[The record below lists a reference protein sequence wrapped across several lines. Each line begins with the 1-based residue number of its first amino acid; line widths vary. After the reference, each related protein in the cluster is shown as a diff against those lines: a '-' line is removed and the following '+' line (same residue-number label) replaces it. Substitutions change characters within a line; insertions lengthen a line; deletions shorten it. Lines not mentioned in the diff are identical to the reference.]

1 MNKEKFELFA
11 NTSGIQTWWESG
23 SANIQ
28 DFLKALYKFSQSC
41 YYDVYKDSQKK
52 TKE

>member
-41 YYDVYKDSQKK
+41 YYDGYKDSQKK